1 MLILEQMNAKKGFCF
16 LVIFVLLLQSCAN
29 IVPPQGGSKDT
40 SPPKILSINPADS
53 SIGKRINRI
62 EFKFDEYVSVSN
74 VATELITSPILPIP
88 LQVVANGK
96 TVIVKIPDSI
106 LQPNTTYKFSFGKS
120 ILDVHENNAAQ
131 NVQYTFTTGKYFD
144 SLKIEGQVMNAF
156 TGKYDSSA
164 TVLLYDVSKN
174 DSIVAREKPMY
185 AIHVEP
191 KGHFLINGLPSK
203 NFKVYAIRDLNNNLM
218 YDGGDEWIGF
228 VEKSIAANENTT
240 EKIILY
246 TFAETN
252 TQSKSTNKPVDSK
265 RERGN
270 TANKVK
276 NISYETNIDT
286 SDFKKRTFGINEKIK
301 LKFNQKFNS
310 INSSKINLTYDSSN
324 IEIEA
329 NLTSTLDT
337 NESCIDIHSKWKENT
352 VFTLRLLQ
360 GFVADSAFS
369 SLSPAK
375 FKFRTL
381 QKSDYAQ
388 LTINFPSKYF
398 GNHFIAEIFTE
409 EATIYSK
416 PISDSTLK
424 LEGLSP
430 GTYQLKIIKD
440 DNKNGQW
447 DKGDLFKKNQPE
459 FVIPYPHIIMLKSGW
474 QNEIDFGEKIRNIPK
489 NNLSNK

>member
-16 LVIFVLLLQSCAN
+16 LLIFVLLLQSCAN

-40 SPPKILSINPADS
+40 SPPKILTINPADS
-53 SIGKRINRI
+53 SIGIRINRI

-74 VATELITSPILPIP
+74 VATELITSPILPFP

-106 LQPNTTYKFSFGKS
+106 LQPNTTYKLSFGKS

-131 NVQYTFTTGKYFD
+131 NVQYTFSTGKYFD

-203 NFKVYAIRDLNNNLM
+203 NFKVYAIRDLNNKLI

-265 RERGN
+265 RERAN

-286 SDFKKRTFGINEKIK
+286 SDFNKRTFGTNEKIK

-324 IEIEA
+324 IEVEA

-337 NESCIDIHSKWKENT
+337 NESCT
-352 VFTLRLLQ
+352 TL
-360 GFVADSAFS
+360 
-369 SLSPAK
+369 
-375 FKFRTL
+375 
-381 QKSDYAQ
+381 
-388 LTINFPSKYF
+388 
-398 GNHFIAEIFTE
+398 
-409 EATIYSK
+409 
-416 PISDSTLK
+416 
-424 LEGLSP
+424 
-430 GTYQLKIIKD
+430 
-440 DNKNGQW
+440 
-447 DKGDLFKKNQPE
+447 
-459 FVIPYPHIIMLKSGW
+459 
-474 QNEIDFGEKIRNIPK
+474 
-489 NNLSNK
+489 